1 MESNNKDKNNYLKE
15 IEKLLEMGF
24 DKEKAMEVIAI
35 TKGNIEL
42 AIEYLYNGIPNIN
55 ISDND
60 YQDENNSL
68 DANIG
73 SADGDDE
80 DEHGEDYEDII
91 YLLQKISAIFKI
103 LSNEKKKNIDEI
115 LKIIQKYNYKLYKF
129 IKENDDEFKKCLSNP
144 LEKSDYEIYEK
155 FMQGKEYLGHYNLD
169 YQIFEDDYE
178 KKNII
183 NVNNK
188 KKNKNESI
196 GNDVDISDFENDSFN
211 NLYNIN
217 NKNNKMNNFTDEENK
232 IINKLKKLG
241 DFTDEEVIQAFL
253 ICDKNEE
260 LTANYIFEHKNN
272 KNNINRINIIDND
285 D

>member
-1 MESNNKDKNNYLKE
+1 MESSNKDKNNYIKE
-15 IEKLLEMGF
+15 IDKLLEMGF
-24 DKEKAMEVIAI
+24 DKEKSIEVITL

-42 AIEYLYNGIPNIN
+42 AIEYLYNGIPNNN
-55 ISDND
+55 IIDND
-60 YQDENNSL
+60 YQDGNNSL

-80 DEHGEDYEDII
+80 DEHGEDYEDTI
-91 YLLQKISAIFKI
+91 YLLQKITAIFKI
-103 LSNEKKKNIDEI
+103 ISNEKKKSMDEI
-115 LKIIQKYNYKLYKF
+115 LKIIQKYNYKLHKF
-129 IKENDDEFKKCLSNP
+129 IKENEDEFKKCLSNP
-144 LEKSDYEIYEK
+144 LEKSDYEIYDK
-155 FMQGKEYLGHYNLD
+155 FIKGKDNLGHYNLD
-169 YQIFEDDYE
+169 YQIFDDDYE

-183 NVNNK
+183 NDNNK

-196 GNDVDISDFENDSFN
+196 GNDVDILDFENDSFN
-211 NLYNIN
+211 NLYNAN
-217 NKNNKMNNFTDEENK
+217 NKNNNINNFTDEENE

-241 DFTDEEVIQAFL
+241 NFTDEEVKQAYL

-260 LTANYIFEHKNN
+260 LTANYIFEHMNN